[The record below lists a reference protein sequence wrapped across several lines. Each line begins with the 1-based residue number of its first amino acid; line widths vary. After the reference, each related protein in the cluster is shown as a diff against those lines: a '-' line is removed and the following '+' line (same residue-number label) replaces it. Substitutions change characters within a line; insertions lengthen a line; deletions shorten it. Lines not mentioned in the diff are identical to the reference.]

1 MKHVKLF
8 EQFIT
13 EGIHDP
19 GILKAFF
26 MAGGPGSGK
35 SYVATEMFDFPKGA
49 ISSVSYAT
57 GLKLVNSDSAFE
69 KMMREA
75 GIDAGKLADYA
86 NDPEKWAEVMQLRD
100 KAKNITKRMQDN
112 YIFGR
117 LGQVI
122 DGTGKNYD
130 KIRGHRQMYQDLGYD
145 TYMVFVNTSLEVALE
160 RNQKRERSVPEDL
173 VRKMWQEVQANIGKF
188 QNLFGANR
196 MLIVDNSSYDNKG
209 VMDRTEREINKLLRN
224 PVENPLGKVWLRE
237 NNPKNARF
245 NQPF

>member
-1 MKHVKLF
+1 
-8 EQFIT
+8 
-13 EGIHDP
+13 
-19 GILKAFF
+19 
-26 MAGGPGSGK
+26 
-35 SYVATEMFDFPKGA
+35 
-49 ISSVSYAT
+49 
-57 GLKLVNSDSAFE
+57 
-69 KMMREA
+69 
-75 GIDAGKLADYA
+75 
-86 NDPEKWAEVMQLRD
+86 MQLRD